1 MRARNNNNTEIRE
14 PQIESNTL
22 KQIITP
28 QVKSDIVFQQK
39 LADFCRGD
47 ASHDLGDT
55 IKFTDA
61 VLPVFN
67 EALPYQTRTALSE
80 PEILHSVILGLT
92 GNNRT
97 EKVVSLNNKLTTVP
111 DVTIN
116 PEQAPAIINIGYV
129 NNGAQVNL
137 FTYNAV
143 RFNIPSSTNVA
154 ANGPSCRDNFGKTFV
169 TNTKLGTTEAALIV
183 DFSQH
188 HFMEKLVQ
196 GESSTFKIHY
206 LMTPEVVNDPAGKPN
221 VDNKTL
227 FSTNTGVG
235 LISYV
240 QRDIG
245 PVCYT
250 PFTAVE
256 SNPLNNFF
264 SKYDFTLS
272 PIKQIF
278 VKKSAS
284 QLVSTLDI
292 KYIPP
297 NSKPY
302 TATIEDSKKQNS
314 ITSVLGYIKKI
325 INGLTIRSSPQEKFN
340 FNVKCQQKRGG
351 DWFQVLCSLDAR
363 SRTYTRI
370 LPTPTTQT
378 EQVWTMPEDCPV
390 YFVSH
395 DQIAVSYALL
405 NGVNVIYIDYYGR
418 IFVFKNSAD
427 PSLAGTGKPISEIL
441 FEGIKSRY
449 VINTT
454 RENFGFN
461 ELIQYSQNYT
471 GYRNEIID
479 EEINTYN
486 TVLNASRQTIQD
498 QGLENR
504 KNAEYMTI
512 VTQVLKN
519 IFTASVRL
527 MFVKINLIDIS
538 KETAYVSENRAMFG
552 NDYTRYDG
560 DDASAKIIQKI
571 SDNINLIRGII
582 DKYGKIAAS
591 DANYKT
597 NITNWITNNIRNL
610 DVYRAANNLAL
621 ENCGLDNKV
630 NRIITFVNTQ
640 EQPVRF
646 NDKYIFLPFIQTL
659 SSNNDYSPP
668 TNELNTLIEL
678 LNTYVKPSLDRFIE
692 NISQPT
698 STLKNIIKT
707 IRTTRSGRDPNQSF
721 YNCALNL
728 IYEANILLKI
738 EKNTEDNF
746 LKESDVPQ
754 LESTDNIIMSEDD
767 IEINEFKKGKMSNYS
782 ESEDNIS
789 RQQGGWTFAQLPEPG
804 SRNVDLKSVV
814 CDVSI
819 RQMTWPLLTNIFVTN
834 KTSYTAKKMIESY
847 KKYLP
852 DGRIPTTYEWLF
864 ATNNGSENYDFTN
877 DPMITE
883 INSEVTMLQRA
894 RDAITLDRVGE
905 AGVLVASGF
914 LGRIPLA
921 VTVVSV
927 ALYETYKAVK
937 GGADDDMSVTI
948 PETPTEELLKDFT
961 ICYHPLMPIYMLLSP
976 FFYTLGPKFESYPFF
991 YTYFTYVNILEKM
1004 VDVLDKNY
1012 LNDPTNNNNILAA
1025 YFIGRTLGAF
1035 LFTSN
1040 TSLLQNDKILEM
1052 IGMSQEDY
1060 YDFSLKND
1068 SFASLI
1074 SGSIHLTPEEEVLG
1088 FVFLRTELFKN
1099 FINVEVN
1106 IKQIVEQGTPVEGL
1120 PSYMDLKDRIYNLIH
1135 RIVAKVN
1142 ADRGT
1147 PLAAEID
1154 DVIAAGIKIPDDAMN
1169 VDEQQPREETAMEIE
1184 QPIDIQKEDT
1194 DMEVVS
1200 PSFSRR
1206 DQVLQSRANKS
1217 KEVKEKAT
1225 LARQR
1230 DQEQSLQKFKEWSK
1244 NNTMRSGPG
1253 SIGTNQFNA
1262 LSRGIKGFG
1271 GKRMT
1276 KNRCKRK
1283 VCTRK
1288 KNVKNEKTSKKTI
1301 KHKRVHKRTRKN
1313 FN

>member
-1 MRARNNNNTEIRE
+1 MSKAVQRARDAATERAKAE
-14 PQIESNTL
+14 EAARPR
-22 KQIITP
+22 QIITP
-28 QVKSDIVFQQK
+28 QIKSDVAFQKK

-55 IKFTDA
+55 IKFTDK

-67 EALPYQTRTALSE
+67 EALPNESLLALSE

-92 GNNRT
+92 GANRT
-97 EKVVSLNNKLTTVP
+97 QKIDSLNSKLAEVP
-111 DVTIN
+111 NVTITS
-116 PEQAPAIINIGYV
+116 EQAPSVIDIGYV
-129 NNGAQVNL
+129 NNGQNVNL
-137 FTYNAV
+137 FKYNVV
-143 RFNIPSSTNVA
+143 RFNIPSSTNNVT
-154 ANGPSCRDNFGKTFV
+154 ANGPSCNTDFGETFV
-169 TNTKLGTTEAALIV
+169 KNTKLGTKEAAFIV

-196 GESSTFKIHY
+196 GKKYANFTIHY

-221 VDNKTL
+221 VDNKTI
-227 FSTNTGVG
+227 FSTNTGVN
-235 LISYV
+235 LYSYV
-240 QRDIG
+240 QRNIE

-250 PFTAVE
+250 PFTQVE
-256 SNPLNNFF
+256 ANPLNNFF
-264 SKYDFTLS
+264 SKYDFVLS

-278 VKKSAS
+278 TKNSAS

-297 NSKPY
+297 SSKPY

-325 INGLTIRSSPQEKFN
+325 INGLNTGSRPEEKFN

-351 DWFQVLCSLDAR
+351 DWFQVLCCLDAR
-363 SRTYTRI
+363 NRTYTRI
-370 LPTPTTQT
+370 LPNDTTRS
-378 EQVWTMPEDCPV
+378 EWTIPDDCPV

-395 DQIAVSYALL
+395 DQIAVAYALL
-405 NGVNVIYIDYYGR
+405 NGVNVIYLDYYGR
-418 IFVFKNSAD
+418 IFVFTNSAD
-427 PSLAGTGKPISEIL
+427 SSLAGTRKPIDEIL

-449 VINTT
+449 VVNTT
-454 RENFGFN
+454 GEKFGFN
-461 ELIQYSQNYT
+461 ELITYANNYT
-471 GYRNEIID
+471 KYRNEIIR
-479 EEINTYN
+479 EEIETYN
-486 TVLNASRQTIQD
+486 TVLNTSRQTIQD
-498 QGLENR
+498 PGLENR
-504 KNAEYMTI
+504 KNSEYMPI

-519 IFTASVRL
+519 IFTAAVRL

-538 KETAYVSENRAMFG
+538 QQIIFVNNNKGLFSNNYQK
-552 NDYTRYDG
+552 YD
-560 DDASAKIIQKI
+560 DNLISRV

-582 DKYGKIAAS
+582 DKYGKIALE
-591 DANYKT
+591 DTNYKT
-597 NITNWITNNIRNL
+597 NIINWITNNIRNL
-610 DVYRAANNLAL
+610 DVYRAANNLTL

-630 NRIITFVNTQ
+630 NRIITFTRGQ
-640 EQPVRF
+640 DTRF

-668 TNELNTLIEL
+668 TNELNALIEL
-678 LNTYVKPSLDRFIE
+678 LNSVVKPSLDTFIE
-692 NISQPT
+692 KLSQPT
-698 STLKNIIKT
+698 STLKNIIT
-707 IRTTRSGRDPNQSF
+707 AIRTTRSGRDPNHTF
-721 YNCALNL
+721 YNCTINL

-738 EKNTEDNF
+738 EKDATNF
-746 LKESDVPQ
+746 LKEDDVPV
-754 LESTDNIIMSEDD
+754 LDSTDNIIMSEDD

-782 ESEDNIS
+782 ESEDTIS

-804 SRNVDLKSVV
+804 SRKVDLKSVV

-834 KTSYTAKKMIESY
+834 KTSYTAEKMVKAY

-864 ATNNGSENYDFTN
+864 TTNNGSENYDFTN
-877 DPMITE
+877 DPIITE
-883 INSEVTMLQRA
+883 INNEITMFQRL
-894 RDAITLDRVGE
+894 RDAMTVDRLGE
-905 AGVLVASGF
+905 AGVVVASGF

-937 GGADDDMSVTI
+937 RGGADDDMSVTI
-948 PETPTEELLKDFT
+948 PETPTDELLKDFT

-991 YTYFTYVNILEKM
+991 YTYFTYVNVLEKM

-1025 YFIGRTLGAF
+1025 YFIGRSLGTF

-1040 TSLLQNDKILEM
+1040 TCLLQNDKILEM
-1052 IGMSQEDY
+1052 IGMSQDGY

-1088 FVFLRTELFKN
+1088 FVFLRSELFKN

-1106 IKQIVEQGTPVEGL
+1106 IKQILEEGTPVEGL

-1135 RIVAKVN
+1135 RIVVKVN
-1142 ADRGT
+1142 VDRGT
-1147 PLAAEID
+1147 PLAADID
-1154 DVIAAGIKIPDDAMN
+1154 DAIAAGIQIPDDAI
-1169 VDEQQPREETAMEIE
+1169 VE
-1184 QPIDIQKEDT
+1184 DIQTPDAIVEDIQT
-1194 DMEVVS
+1194 PDNAVVEDIQT
-1200 PSFSRR
+1200 P
-1206 DQVLQSRANKS
+1206 DDANK
-1217 KEVKEKAT
+1217 
-1225 LARQR
+1225 
-1230 DQEQSLQKFKEWSK
+1230 QKMINFRFK
-1244 NNTMRSGPG
+1244 RPG
-1253 SIGTNQFNA
+1253 NRLPLTTIPT
-1262 LSRGIKGFG
+1262 RVRG
-1271 GKRMT
+1271 GKMT
-1276 KNRCKRK
+1276 KNRCKKR
-1283 VCTRK
+1283 VSTRK
-1288 KNVKNEKTSKKTI
+1288 NKKTKLIKSSKKTR
-1301 KHKRVHKRTRKN
+1301 KHKRSHKRSRKN
-1313 FN
+1313 LN